1 MAWRTVPASSLRSV
15 IDVSARIVP
24 TDVVVGRYC
33 RAFATAMVTDS
44 MGSGWLAAAA
54 SAFRTEARFQAT
66 RPPAVTA
73 SATSRTADPVQPRL
87 LIRGLRIRGVSFCSE
102 KSLATGSPTRR
113 LAELEMDTQLT
124 HGLITRT

>member
-15 IDVSARIVP
+15 IDVRARIVP

-44 MGSGWLAAAA
+44 MGSGCRAAAA

-66 RPPAVTA
+66 RPPAVTT
-73 SATSRTADPVQPRL
+73 SAKSRTADPVQPRL
-87 LIRGLRIRGVSFCSE
+87 LNTRGLRIRG
-102 KSLATGSPTRR
+102 R
-113 LAELEMDTQLT
+113 LLLFGKESGHWDTY
-124 HGLITRT
+124 